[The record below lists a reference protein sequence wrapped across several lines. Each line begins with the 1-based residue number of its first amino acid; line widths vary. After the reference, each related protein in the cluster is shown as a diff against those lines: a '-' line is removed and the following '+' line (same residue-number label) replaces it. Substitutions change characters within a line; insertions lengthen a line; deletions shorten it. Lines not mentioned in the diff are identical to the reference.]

1 MFCTLRE
8 GLRMSRFMNKLYG
21 MGRIPGAPLPW
32 TLMGFRSSVEINTY
46 AVLQP
51 SS

>member
-1 MFCTLRE
+1 MGWE
-8 GLRMSRFMNKLYG
+8 GFQELLYHG
-21 MGRIPGAPLPW
+21 
-32 TLMGFRSSVEINTY
+32 LMGFRSSVEINTY